1 MLRLAER
8 SRGHLVS
15 AMQRILC
22 RAGLLLTAAF
32 AALSMPAS
40 AHAAR
45 APVSSHAMLYTC
57 CTPLAMKD
65 RIFAESAA
73 LGARYVRVDIELSAI
88 FSRPGAPAD
97 WRQLDR
103 VIELSRHYR
112 LPVLGI
118 MLGVPTW
125 LSGCPERPRDAP
137 LCAPRDMRV
146 YGQLAGAVAAHARG
160 AIRHWEIGNEP
171 DQSWA
176 FKSGPES
183 YARMLSS
190 AHDAIKRI
198 APQAQV
204 VMGGVGSPRTAGW
217 AGRVFRTL
225 GADAAR
231 KFDIASVHV
240 RGPLRTLPF
249 RLGRWRR
256 VLAAYG
262 FHGPTWVTE
271 HGYPSESGHQDDRS
285 FRGGPAA
292 QAAFLRRS
300 ILLLASAGAAEV
312 FVTLRDNLGGRW
324 ASEGL
329 VHIGGPPT
337 FPVRRKPAFETVR
350 QLSAARRQPAERFIT
365 VGSVITE
372 TAIESKELAAPGP
385 AW

>member
-1 MLRLAER
+1 
-8 SRGHLVS
+8 
-15 AMQRILC
+15 MQRTLC
-22 RAGLLLTAAF
+22 RAGLILTAAF
-32 AALSMPAS
+32 AALSMPAG
-40 AHAAR
+40 AEAAR

-65 RIFAESAA
+65 RIFAESSAV
-73 LGARYVRVDIELSAI
+73 GARYVRVDVELSAI

-97 WRQLDR
+97 WRQLDQ
-103 VIELSRHYR
+103 VIDLSRHYR

-118 MLGVPTW
+118 VLGMPTW

-183 YARMLSS
+183 YGRVLSS
-190 AHDAIKRI
+190 AHDAIKRV
-198 APQAQV
+198 APDAQV
-204 VMGGVGSPRTAGW
+204 IMGGVGSPRTAGW
-217 AGRVFRTL
+217 AVRVFRTP

-240 RGPLRTLPF
+240 RGPLRTLPS

-256 VLAAYG
+256 VLAAHG
-262 FHGPTWVTE
+262 FRGPIWVTE
-271 HGYPSESGHQDDRS
+271 HGYPAESAHQDDPT
-285 FRGGPAA
+285 FRGGEAA

-300 ILLLASAGAAEV
+300 IPLLAGAGAAEV

-324 ASEGL
+324 ASEGV

-337 FPVRRKPAFETVR
+337 FPVQRKPAFEAVR
-350 QLSAARRQPAERFIT
+350 QLTAARRQPAEPFMT
-365 VGSVITE
+365 VGSAITE
-372 TAIESKELAAPGP
+372 TAIESRRLAAAGS